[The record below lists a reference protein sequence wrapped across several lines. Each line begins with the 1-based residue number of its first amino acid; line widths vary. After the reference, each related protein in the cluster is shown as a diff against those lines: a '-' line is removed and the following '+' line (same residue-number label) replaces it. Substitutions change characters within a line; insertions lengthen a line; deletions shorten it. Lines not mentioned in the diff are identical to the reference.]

1 MFYVI
6 TKDVVN
12 KAIDIVNRGWTQANG
27 GETYSEGRPAF
38 RAERPVGNEAHTALA
53 ALQRAAGVRLYTTN
67 KGWFTKSNYEGFSNR
82 KAVDALALDWA
93 MRHGMSFDQSGVR
106 GLERLNNAA
115 ENRDVVIRFLKYLA
129 GRVGNNGYVDTSG
142 IKYKKVG

>member
-12 KAIDIVNRGWTQANG
+12 KAIDIVNHGWTQGEG
-27 GETYSEGRPAF
+27 GDTYSEGYPAF
-38 RAERPVGNEAHTALA
+38 RMERPVSTEAHTALA
-53 ALQRAAGVRLYTTN
+53 ALQRAVGARLYTTQ
-67 KGWFTKSNYEGFSNR
+67 KGWYTKSNYEGFSNR

-93 MRHGMSFDQSGVR
+93 MRHGLSFDQSGVR

-115 ENRDVVIRFLKYLA
+115 ENKATVINFLKYLA
-129 GRVGNNGYVDTSG
+129 GRVSNTGFVDTSG
-142 IKYKKVG
+142 VKYKKVA